1 MMNCK
6 GVIGDVVAAIS
17 VIVSLLIFYATY
29 KRDKKLQT
37 MERYSR
43 IRDKY
48 PEVLSSSV
56 AERKKYLND
65 MEFFCT
71 GINTKIYD
79 IYVLKKISGK
89 RIISVYDRCTKH
101 LIATKRRAGKNE
113 IWQEYEIVVNRLK
126 AMYCM
131 EKYLIPKLYY
141 KIRQWF

>member
-1 MMNCK
+1 MSCK
-6 GVIGDVVAAIS
+6 VDIGDVVSAVS
-17 VIVSLLIFYATY
+17 VMVSLSIFYATY
-29 KRDKKLQT
+29 RRDRKLQT

-48 PEVLSSSV
+48 PEVLSSCF

-71 GINTKIYD
+71 GINSGLYD
-79 IYVLKKISGK
+79 IYILKKMGGK
-89 RIISVYDRCTKH
+89 RIISIYDRCLKN
-101 LIATKRRAGKNE
+101 LIETKRRAGKNE
-113 IWQEYEIVVNRLK
+113 TWQEYEIVVNRLK

-131 EKYLIPKLYY
+131 ERFLIPKLYY